1 MGRAMLVTL
10 LNVRLS
16 PGKSMLMV
24 SRAWKFKGWAV
35 QTAAAAAM
43 LQQAQGNQGNG
54 QPPLSIVA
62 LQQRLLAAARQ
73 AQPGAQ
79 AQLQSLLRHQDMSAA
94 QAMAAG
100 MVGQMSQNIFNSQ
113 VRVKK
118 IRTPG
123 RLTTF
128 LKGVPVL
135 ALTVH
140 GPRLG
145 CAIGQ
150 H

>member
-1 MGRAMLVTL
+1 MSVMGPRKSILLVL
-10 LNVRLS
+10 GAL
-16 PGKSMLMV
+16 KSN
-24 SRAWKFKGWAV
+24 GWAM
-35 QTAAAAAM
+35 QTVAAAAM

-113 VRVKK
+113 VSANSYTLLVDSRHSSE
-118 IRTPG
+118 G
-123 RLTTF
+123 F
-128 LKGVPVL
+128 LFL
-135 ALTVH
+135 L
-140 GPRLG
+140 
-145 CAIGQ
+145 
-150 H
+150 